1 MIHSEKVKILEHYK
15 QTHEYAWRCF
25 DTIFLGGGGAP
36 VRDTKGRL
44 MTDLRQMKVLN
55 DTVQNN
61 MDKV

>member
-1 MIHSEKVKILEHYK
+1 MLFFS
-15 QTHEYAWRCF
+15 
-25 DTIFLGGGGAP
+25 LGGGGAP

>member
-1 MIHSEKVKILEHYK
+1 MIHLEKVSSGVFI
-15 QTHEYAWRCF
+15 EYSWRGVE
-25 DTIFLGGGGAP
+25 TNSIGGGGAP

>member
-1 MIHSEKVKILEHYK
+1 MLH
-15 QTHEYAWRCF
+15 C
-25 DTIFLGGGGAP
+25 IFQGGGGAP